1 MKLDVAERHVEFTIF
16 IETMMKSS
24 LLSISFHAITRHD
37 FIKRWIVIIHFND
50 IAMINFVKGFTD
62 RHEQLVFSSS
72 EVEALIKQLL
82 SETHFVLKFT
92 FKLCLFNTRPG
103 SI

>member
-50 IAMINFVKGFTD
+50 IAMITVILLRALRTGMSNWC
-62 RHEQLVFSSS
+62 LV
-72 EVEALIKQLL
+72 AQKW
-82 SETHFVLKFT
+82 K
-92 FKLCLFNTRPG
+92 P
-103 SI
+103 